1 MKELEFKMNISDE
14 DYEAF
19 KNNRLHIRVYCR
31 KDGDILCVTVPK
43 EKQDMLDREMF
54 DSIELRKF
62 VNGDVT

>member
-1 MKELEFKMNISDE
+1 MKELEFKTNISDE

-19 KNNRLHIRVYCR
+19 KNNMLHIRVYCR
-31 KDGDILCVTVPK
+31 KDGDVLCVTVPK

-62 VNGDVT
+62 VNNNVT